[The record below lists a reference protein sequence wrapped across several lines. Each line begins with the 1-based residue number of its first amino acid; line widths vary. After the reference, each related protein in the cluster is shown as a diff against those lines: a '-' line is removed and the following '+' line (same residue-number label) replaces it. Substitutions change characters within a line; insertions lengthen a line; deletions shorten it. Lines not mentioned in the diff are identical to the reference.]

1 MVSGVAQVQVF
12 GSAKYAVRVQADP
25 NRLASRQI
33 GLNEIDSALRR
44 WNVNIPTG
52 TLYGPHT
59 AYNVQVNGQL
69 MKAWQYRPMIVAYR
83 NGAPTRSSACKPSS
97 PISAPASPPG
107 RRSPSR
113 CLQARWVRF
122 P

>member
-83 NGAPTRSSACKPSS
+83 NGAPTRSSA
-97 PISAPASPPG
+97 PASPPG